1 MTRKKLYKVLAG
13 ISIEDQKEEIIELYD
28 SLIIKTINKAEKY
41 FRKRQK
47 HISTRIINEVLREGL
62 ADFDT
67 EIEAMWSRL
76 QQDYEYQ
83 LVNMCIQDTIV
94 IKGRYYTSTLT
105 INDICFLVDFDYK
118 MSLHFKGRKW

>member
-1 MTRKKLYKVLAG
+1 MTRKRLCKALVG
-13 ISIEDQKEEIIELYD
+13 MSIEDQKEEIVETYG
-28 SLIIKTINKAEKY
+28 SLIIKTINKAETY

-47 HISTRIINEVLREGL
+47 HISTRIINEVLRSSL
-62 ADFDT
+62 DDFNT

-83 LVNMCIQDTIV
+83 LVNMCLQDTIA

-105 INDICFLVDFDYK
+105 ISDICFLMDFDYK